1 MNWRKDLGL
10 EASSPQTYCAVNNFR
25 DHDLIQ
31 LRPSWRVPSTVIVRV
46 DLNLVQIEK
55 QARWKANAA
64 TSPDRE
70 MIQEPNILTVG
81 KCLAP
86 CPD

>member
-1 MNWRKDLGL
+1 MGL

-46 DLNLVQIEK
+46 DLILVHVEEP
-55 QARWKANAA
+55 ARWKAKSA

-70 MIQEPNILTVG
+70 MIPEGRIF
-81 KCLAP
+81 
-86 CPD
+86 